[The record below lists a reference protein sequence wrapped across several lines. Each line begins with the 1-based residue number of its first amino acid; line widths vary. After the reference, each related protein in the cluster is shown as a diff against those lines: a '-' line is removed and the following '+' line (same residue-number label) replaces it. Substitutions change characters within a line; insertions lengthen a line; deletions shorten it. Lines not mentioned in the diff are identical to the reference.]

1 MQRQK
6 NLHHKKEVRSCFLG
20 PVDLNTARNSP
31 TANTTQRQGG
41 QDAPV
46 FSAIDTGHTR
56 VLLLEF
62 SISHYTTGCLTRPER
77 NHLRTFKEV
86 IPFKGLPRV
95 LLTQYFISQ
104 FSLHF
109 LFHLKLKRL
118 LSRSSFLKTGRFVI
132 CTSNVPTTPE
142 VGPELYLSGDSTQ

>member
-1 MQRQK
+1 MY
-6 NLHHKKEVRSCFLG
+6 CYW
-20 PVDLNTARNSP
+20 NSP
-31 TANTTQRQGG
+31 SATTP
-41 QDAPV
+41 QDA
-46 FSAIDTGHTR
+46 
-56 VLLLEF
+56 LLAL
-62 SISHYTTGCLTRPER
+62 ER

-132 CTSNVPTTPE
+132 CTSNVPTTPG
-142 VGPELYLSGDSTQ
+142 VGPELYLSGDARSKLAVTQR